1 MTTQAETETIKNPD
15 QIDALDAMA
24 EHLSKALGI
33 VGTTH
38 AATVSDGHLGEADIK
53 DAMWAAYD
61 ELEAL
66 RDAFADLQALLPG
79 GV

>member
-1 MTTQAETETIKNPD
+1 MATQADAETTQKHA

-24 EHLSKALGI
+24 EHLSKAMGI
-33 VGTTH
+33 VGTIH
-38 AATVSDGHLGEADIK
+38 AAAIGDGPPGDDDIK
-53 DAMWAAYD
+53 DATWAAYD

-66 RDAFADLQALLPG
+66 RDAFADLKALLPG